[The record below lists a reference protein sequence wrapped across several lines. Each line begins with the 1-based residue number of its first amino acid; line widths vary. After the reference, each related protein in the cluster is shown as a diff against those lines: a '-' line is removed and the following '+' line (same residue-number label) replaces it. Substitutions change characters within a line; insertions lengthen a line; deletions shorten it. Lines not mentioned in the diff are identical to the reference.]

1 MKFNIKSDKGFT
13 LLEMVISI
21 GIVAV
26 IGTVIVSSVLTANAN
41 TEKANV
47 IEFMDHITTQA
58 KENFKAHPEAVLS
71 NASADPIFPYAGMVY
86 TMYSENDIRYEAEYT
101 AGLQRVTSGVTDSK
115 YRMEIQFRGTDKST
129 TAGFAFKIKTYK
141 MKVLVKEK
149 KNGVELNEPIYDK
162 EYTFDKVT
170 LGDFIDST
178 PVNPDVTHIVTFEN
192 DGGKI
197 TDPLTSNVIN
207 NAYQKNYSHN
217 QPFGLP
223 STVPYLTKDDYLFIG
238 WKADQTSK
246 QLIQPSY
253 LIQNAQTVYPY
264 LLENSDTAKEYRVE
278 FYVTPNQRFQIE
290 GITDDEVSKPYVIQK
305 SFPVT
310 KGVVKIADFGEV
322 ASKFFS
328 EGAVRENGKE
338 FKYWV
343 NAAGERVSEQSVLN
357 NQNTVLYPYFED
369 LKGDMEEISLDFKL
383 DLTTVDAGN
392 NQVNAKETRK
402 YAIFPFTKMEYEL
415 QYDKNSDSF
424 TLIQTEIYNGEDQTG
439 IKKGDVLSKKEF
451 KTGKSNSFY
460 FVHGGKRYDD
470 ISSYIYH
477 TLLDS
482 NHRFDITSI
491 NVEVNAPEFD
501 LGDYYKLTFTDTLK
515 MKAGDADVPLDETS
529 AKKLLQSNQKPIFTY
544 KESDE
549 GTHPLFNEDDVK
561 ELNERIYEIS
571 DGKGSSIINS
581 GNVNYAQ
588 NGKATYTTRTVE
600 TLIPGGT
607 VEKKVELRREYG
619 IKVYLPVAL
628 LNFTGSSTSTTTLDA
643 KVYEKNNQIMID
655 FNLKYPNGNSAL
667 NPSTLTL
674 NTKIPY
680 KQNTVDGTIYN
691 HIDILNFSPDANGY
705 GINVNSIKQE
715 NKYLTFINMAG
726 FGYGAAVKGWY
737 PQEAVDR
744 FSEYRDQEIYGYDG
758 KREMVLEGLN
768 KNHTIRFDENRL
780 EAAPIATDNRP
791 KGYPLFPNSGKV
803 NLIAQWLIDQYSDL
817 NNFYVVKGVNVK
829 GSPDMVSKGYRSVY
843 GTTTVKTE
851 DTLVKQTIG
860 TFSTN
865 STNYLP
871 PFVGFT
877 SYK

>member
-71 NASADPIFPYAGMVY
+71 NASVDPIFPYAGMVY
-86 TMYSENDIRYEAEYT
+86 TMLSENDIKYEAEYT
-101 AGLQRVTSGVTDSK
+101 AGLQRVTSGVLDDSK
-115 YRMEIQFRGTDKST
+115 YRMEIQFKGTDKT
-129 TAGFAFKIKTYK
+129 ATAGFAFKIKTYK

-149 KNGVELNEPIYDK
+149 KNGVELDEPIYDK

-170 LGDFIDST
+170 LGNFIDST
-178 PVNPDVTHIVTFEN
+178 PVDPDVTHIVTFEN
-192 DGGKI
+192 EGGKI

-207 NAYQKNYSHN
+207 SAYQKNYSHN

-223 STVPYLTKDDYLFIG
+223 STVPYLTKDDHLFIG

-290 GITDDEVSKPYVIQK
+290 GITGDEVSKPYVIQK
-305 SFPVT
+305 TFPVT
-310 KGVVKIADFGEV
+310 KGVVKIVDFGEAV
-322 ASKFFS
+322 NKFFA

-343 NAAGERVSEQSVLN
+343 NAEGERVNEQSVLT

-392 NQVNAKETRK
+392 NQVNTKETRK

-424 TLIQTEIYNGEDQTG
+424 TLIQTEIYNGEDQTSV
-439 IKKGDVLSKKEF
+439 KKGDVLSTKEF

-460 FVHGGKRYDD
+460 FVHDGKRYDT
-470 ISSYIYH
+470 ISSYISN

-482 NHRFDITSI
+482 SHRFDITSI
-491 NVEVNAPEFD
+491 NLEVNAPEFE
-501 LGDYYKLTFTDTLK
+501 LGDYYKLTFADTLK
-515 MKAGDADVPLDETS
+515 MKAGSADVSLDEAS
-529 AKKLLQSNQKPIFTY
+529 AKELFQSNQKPIFTY
-544 KESDE
+544 KASDE
-549 GTHPLFNEDDVK
+549 GTHPLFSAEDVQ

-581 GNVNYAQ
+581 GNVNFTQ

-619 IKVYLPVAL
+619 IKVYLPVDV
-628 LNFTGSSTSTTTLDA
+628 LNFTGSSSSTTTLDA
-643 KVYEKNNQIMID
+643 RVYVKNNQIMID
-655 FNLKYPNGNSAL
+655 FNLKYPNGKSAL

-674 NTKIPY
+674 NTSIPY
-680 KQNTVDGTIYN
+680 KVNTDDGPIYN

-705 GINVNSIKQE
+705 KINVNSIKQD
-715 NKYLTFINMAG
+715 NPYRTTINMTG
-726 FGYGAAVKGWY
+726 LGYGAAVTGWY

-758 KREMVLEGLN
+758 KREMVLEGLD
-768 KNHTIRFDENRL
+768 KNHIIQFDENRL
-780 EAAPIATDNRP
+780 RAIPVATDSRA
-791 KGYPLFPNSGKV
+791 KGYPIFPYSSKV
-803 NLIAQWLIDQYSDL
+803 NLLTQYLFDTYT
-817 NNFYVVKGVNVK
+817 NYFVVKGVNVK
-829 GSPDMVSKGYRSVY
+829 GSPEMASKGYRSVY

-877 SYK
+877 TYK